1 MIINPPPNCE
11 FCAGQTESLAD
22 DQARMQRPTKSCSC
36 SSRVRLG
43 SSYQSNSY
51 QCYFCGHIG
60 KIVKQPTKQKI
71 EEEVKRIKGL
81 E

>member
-11 FCAGQTESLAD
+11 YCAGQTEW
-22 DQARMQRPTKSCSC
+22 
-36 SSRVRLG
+36 
-43 SSYQSNSY
+43 YQPNLY
-51 QCYFCGHIG
+51 QCHFCGHIG
-60 KIVKQPTKQKI
+60 KIVKQPQPTKQEI